1 MIREIEGADRELFL
15 KMTKAFYTSDAVMH
29 DIPDAYREATW
40 AELMRSRD
48 YAEGYIFEQDSKPVG
63 YALLAKT
70 FSQEA
75 GGQVIWVEELYVLPE
90 YRSKGLGREFFAFLK
105 ERKNISRVRLE
116 VEPENERAV
125 KLYEKMGFEVLPYM
139 QMIIEQGISSDN
151 ADINA

>member
-1 MIREIEGADRELFL
+1 MIREMTKADRELFL
-15 KMTKAFYTSDAVMH
+15 KMTKAFYTSDAVLH
-29 DIPDAYREATW
+29 DIPDTYRESTW

-48 YAEGYIFEQDSKPVG
+48 YAEGYIFEHRGEPVG

-75 GGQVIWVEELYVLPE
+75 GGMVVWVEELYVLPE
-90 YRSKGLGREFFAFLK
+90 YRSKGLGREFFDFLK
-105 ERKNISRVRLE
+105 ERKNVSRVRLE

-139 QMIIEQGISSDN
+139 QMIIERGISSDN
-151 ADINA
+151 SDINA